1 MASEFSQNA
10 EYEPYTARQLHAVVL
25 NCYAG
30 CPDVIGPSTF
40 QAKMDRAIADRLAP
54 DVSQIQPEDVGAKSQ

>member
-30 CPDVIGPSTF
+30 SPDVIGPSTF
-40 QAKMDRAIADRLAP
+40 QAKMDAAIAARLAP
-54 DVSQIQPEDVGAKSQ
+54 DVSQLEIEDVAKK